1 MTQNPASSLDVAVI
15 GSGFAGLAAAT
26 TLASRG
32 LNVTVFERHGQA
44 GGRARRFDAEGFRF
58 DMGPSWYWMPDVF
71 DRYFAQFGR
80 TVDELYDLAADPHEN
95 DSRRLVARPVQAA
108 RV

>member
-71 DRYFAQFGR
+71 DQIGR
-80 TVDELYDLAADPHEN
+80 AHV
-95 DSRRLVARPVQAA
+95 
-108 RV
+108 